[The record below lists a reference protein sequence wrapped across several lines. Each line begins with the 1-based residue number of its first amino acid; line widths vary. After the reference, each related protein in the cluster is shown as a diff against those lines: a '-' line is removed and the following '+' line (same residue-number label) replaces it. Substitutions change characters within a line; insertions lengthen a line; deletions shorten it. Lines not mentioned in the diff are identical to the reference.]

1 MDSGFNQ
8 FQIFMVSIEARICH
22 TCLYER
28 VGPMNYARYMAG
40 ILVKSTLKLTRIYG
54 KLNDLTRAF
63 LEIEQLVFLL
73 CYIA

>member
-1 MDSGFNQ
+1 MSHF
-8 FQIFMVSIEARICH
+8 
-22 TCLYER
+22 CLYEW

-40 ILVKSTLKLTRIYG
+40 ILVKGTLKLTRIKK
-54 KLNDLTRAF
+54 KLNDLTMAF